1 MQELSARP
9 VVRRAISDSSVSS
22 YGEEEL
28 SSLSSPP
35 SSPVSEGFL
44 SNPIDVI
51 SAAATTLEF
60 HVQSRNMEV
69 LEHQCMVVQQ
79 EFDDMLAEKEE
90 TIWKETER
98 REIAEKKA
106 KDAEQE
112 LTKLRKEVMD
122 LKVKMFQLGAENKA
136 ATAILAQQDSSGP
149 KAVDQVE
156 MTLSVTK
163 VTEERILLKKS
174 RKRKPGVQRAMD
186 FPPAA
191 QLNKKKRLFMK
202 RKSF

>member
-1 MQELSARP
+1 
-9 VVRRAISDSSVSS
+9 
-22 YGEEEL
+22 
-28 SSLSSPP
+28 
-35 SSPVSEGFL
+35 
-44 SNPIDVI
+44 
-51 SAAATTLEF
+51 
-60 HVQSRNMEV
+60 MEV